1 MIKEPRRVGFKT
13 ILTLLKQK
21 RTHFSTGVIL
31 TLLPLGVGSIFLLIT
46 TLTDSGIPKVD
57 YDQITDHGKS
67 TMASIT
73 NIETQSNIT
82 VNNEHP
88 SVISYDYL
96 THDNIEIH
104 GIYRSLNPDKI
115 NKMNVGDS
123 VQIMYLANNSVI
135 VGLEPFKFP
144 LNIIFSILTPLMII
158 GIITLIILYLRIK
171 NILDLFKYGSV
182 KEAELVS
189 MTIKN
194 GLPISG
200 IGQGVIVQYQYKTT
214 TGDNILGDSFT
225 NDHSILN
232 SKKQGDIIKVFVSE
246 VKESN
251 SCLIPK
257 AESIRNN
264 WNVD

>member
-1 MIKEPRRVGFKT
+1 MIKVPRRVGFKT

-21 RTHFSTGVIL
+21 RIHFSTGVIL
-31 TLLPLGVGSIFLLIT
+31 TLLPIGIGSIFLLVT
-46 TLTDSGIPKVD
+46 TISDSGIPKVD

-88 SVISYDYL
+88 SIISYEYL
-96 THDNIEIH
+96 TDDNVEIQ

-123 VQIMYLANNSVI
+123 IQVMYLANNSVI
-135 VGLEPFKFP
+135 VGLDPFEFP
-144 LNIIFSILTPLMII
+144 LDIILGILTPLLII

-171 NILDLFKYGSV
+171 NTLNLFKYGSV
-182 KEAELVS
+182 QEAELVP

-200 IGQGVIVQYQYKTT
+200 IGQGVIVQ
-214 TGDNILGDSFT
+214 
-225 NDHSILN
+225 
-232 SKKQGDIIKVFVSE
+232 
-246 VKESN
+246 
-251 SCLIPK
+251 
-257 AESIRNN
+257 
-264 WNVD
+264 

>member
-13 ILTLLKQK
+13 ILTLLTQK
-21 RTHFSTGVIL
+21 RIHLSIGVIL
-31 TLLPLGVGSIFLLIT
+31 TLLPVGVGSIFLLVS

-57 YDQITDHGKS
+57 YDQITDHGES
-67 TMASIT
+67 AMASIT

-88 SVISYDYL
+88 SIISYEYL
-96 THDNIEIH
+96 TDDNVETH
-104 GIYRSLNPDKI
+104 GVYRSMNPAMI
-115 NKMNVGDS
+115 NKMNIGDS
-123 VQIMYLANNSVI
+123 VQIMYLADNSVI
-135 VGLEPFKFP
+135 VGLEPFEFP
-144 LNIIFSILTPLMII
+144 LNIVLGILTPLLII
-158 GIITLIILYLRIK
+158 GIITLVTLYLRIK
-171 NILDLFKYGSV
+171 NILNLFKYGSV

-200 IGQGVIVQYQYKTT
+200 IGQGVIVQYQYNIKT
-214 TGDNILGDSFT
+214 GVDILGQSFT
-225 NDHSILN
+225 NDHSILS
-232 SKKQGDIIKVFVSE
+232 SKKQGDFIKVFVSDL
-246 VKESN
+246 KESN

-264 WNVD
+264 WNLD